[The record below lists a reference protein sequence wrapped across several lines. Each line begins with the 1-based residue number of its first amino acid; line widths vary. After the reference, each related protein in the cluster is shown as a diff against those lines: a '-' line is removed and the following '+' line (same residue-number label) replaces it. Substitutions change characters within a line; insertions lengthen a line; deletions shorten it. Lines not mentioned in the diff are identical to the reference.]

1 MKKDSEMIQIIS
13 TGVEKNKSRL
23 QYLKKENEIIRM
35 YFTASC
41 RTIWWMVTHIHTWA
55 APLWVHLRNILSE
68 IGSLIDLSIDTDER
82 DDGAII
88 KEETSSLTSNWVKGS
103 DSPIKFED
111 PLYMTSGCWLMAV
124 ITWRVCRSPLR
135 YNGRHANFYLEK
147 RSQRGS
153 FLYNS

>member
-1 MKKDSEMIQIIS
+1 MKKDSEMIQNIS

-55 APLWVHLRNILSE
+55 APLWVHLHNILSE
-68 IGSLIDLSIDTDER
+68 IGSLIDLSIDIDER

-135 YNGRHANFYLEK
+135 YNGRHANFTSRNVRK
-147 RSQRGS
+147 G
-153 FLYNS
+153 

>member
-1 MKKDSEMIQIIS
+1 MKKDSEMIQNIS

-68 IGSLIDLSIDTDER
+68 IGSLIDLSIDIDER

-88 KEETSSLTSNWVKGS
+88 KEETSSLTANWVKGS